1 MKADT
6 TKQYSVRSA
15 RRRKAKNKSKALKR
29 THAIRVAC
37 AIKPTDAMIAKRRM
51 DFTSYNAHLSVAQAF
66 SANAVN
72 KIALVESMNV
82 TLKQLKALWANE
94 VAVAMATK

>member
-6 TKQYSVRSA
+6 TKHYSVRSA
-15 RRRKAKNKSKALKR
+15 RRRKAKNKSKAVKR

-51 DFTSYNAHLSVAQAF
+51 DFTSYNAHLSIAQAL
-66 SANAVN
+66 SAQAVN

-82 TLKQLKALWANE
+82 TLKQLKVLWADE
-94 VAVAMATK
+94 IALAMATK

>member
-6 TKQYSVRSA
+6 TKHYSVRSA
-15 RRRKAKNKSKALKR
+15 RRRKAKNKSKAVKR

-37 AIKPTDAMIAKRRM
+37 AIKPTEEMRKQSRWTQIAYRNSVDSCRRYSAHALYQIAMVEK
-51 DFTSYNAHLSVAQAF
+51 
-66 SANAVN
+66 NAV
-72 KIALVESMNV
+72 A
-82 TLKQLKALWANE
+82 LKQLRALWANE

>member
-1 MKADT
+1 VKADI
-6 TKQYSVRSA
+6 TKHYSVRSA
-15 RRRKAKNKSKALKR
+15 RRRKAKNKSKAVKR

-51 DFTSYNAHLSVAQAF
+51 DFTSYNAHLSIAQAF
-66 SANAVN
+66 SAQAVN

-82 TLKQLKALWANE
+82 TLKQLKSLWADE
-94 VAVAMATK
+94 IALAMATK